1 MTEGSYFISFFD
13 EFRLNI
19 YGFRPER
26 KFIIKRCYYAFVMNQ
41 THCEGGTSE

>member
-1 MTEGSYFISFFD
+1 MTEDSYFISFFD

-19 YGFRPER
+19 YEFRPVRNFAR
-26 KFIIKRCYYAFVMNQ
+26 KRWYYAFVMNQ

>member
-19 YGFRPER
+19 CEFRSVSN
-26 KFIIKRCYYAFVMNQ
+26 FAGKRWYYAFVMNQ
-41 THCEGGTSE
+41 THCERGTSE